1 MGSISFPFLLI
12 STFLNSKLGRRIFN
26 NLSICSLH
34 FPQTETSL
42 SIKEACDIF
51 GQVQGCKTEENAH
64 QAGKYITLSSH
75 FPKEKSVHIVKFEL
89 LPFKLETKMCYI
101 IIIIRFF
108 NEIMPLI
115 IKYLTLVWKP
125 TVRENGY
132 ES

>member
-26 NLSICSLH
+26 NFSICSLH

-42 SIKEACDIF
+42 SIKEVCAIF

-64 QAGKYITLSSH
+64 QAIKYITLSSH

-89 LPFKLETKMCYI
+89 LSFKLETKMCYI

-108 NEIMPLI
+108 NEIMSLD
-115 IKYLTLVWKP
+115 
-125 TVRENGY
+125 N
-132 ES
+132 